1 MEKLEWSGQKAYND
15 AKFVDW
21 KVDGKAAGYTKA
33 AGHLS
38 VSLRRAVEDDANGSD
53 GQDLRCWY
61 VYTYS

>member
-1 MEKLEWSGQKAYND
+1 MEKLEWSGQKAYNG

-38 VSLRRAVEDDANGSD
+38 VSFL
-53 GQDLRCWY
+53 
-61 VYTYS
+61 